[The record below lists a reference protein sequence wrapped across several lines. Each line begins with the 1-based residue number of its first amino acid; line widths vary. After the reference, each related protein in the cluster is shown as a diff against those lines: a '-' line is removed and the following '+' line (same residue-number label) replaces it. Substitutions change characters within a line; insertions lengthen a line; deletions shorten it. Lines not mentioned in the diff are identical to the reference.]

1 MELFKLTAD
10 ELKGYDAA
18 KLRETE
24 KDIRRELVNIRMDI
38 YTPLNQHTGKIRG
51 LRRSLARLLTVK
63 GLLGKAPLQ
72 AKAKVATA
80 PAVNKVA
87 VAKAKPATKTKTAT
101 KK

>member
-10 ELKGYDAA
+10 ELKGYDAV

-24 KDIRRELVNIRMDI
+24 TAIRHQLVNIRMDI

-51 LRRSLARLLTVK
+51 LRKALARVLTLK
-63 GLLGKAPLQ
+63 GAQ
-72 AKAKVATA
+72 AKVLVVPVAKAAKV
-80 PAVNKVA
+80 PAVKKTA
-87 VAKAKPATKTKTAT
+87 VAKAKPVAKTKTAT

>member
-10 ELKGYDAA
+10 ELKGYDAV

-24 KDIRRELVNIRMDI
+24 TAIRHQLVNIRMDI

-51 LRRSLARLLTVK
+51 LRKALARVLTLK
-63 GLLGKAPLQ
+63 GAQ
-72 AKAKVATA
+72 AKVPVAKAAKV
-80 PAVNKVA
+80 PAVKKTA
-87 VAKAKPATKTKTAT
+87 VAKANPVAKTKTAT